1 MNKLFLLTLFFIAIF
16 AIDDSVFEPGTPE
29 NPKENL
35 PYNDD
40 VIVKTL
46 VLLHPFC
53 LLQYMPE
60 SCPDMAVD
68 GDELGVHYTVIIM
81 IFVLYLGLL
90 VY

>member
-1 MNKLFLLTLFFIAIF
+1 MNKLFLLTPFFIAIF

-53 LLQYMPE
+53 LL
-60 SCPDMAVD
+60 
-68 GDELGVHYTVIIM
+68 
-81 IFVLYLGLL
+81 
-90 VY
+90 